1 MNSREMNKCLCESF
15 PELNS
20 AYANEVS
27 WQEGDETG
35 SHVVYGD
42 VFTPWAL
49 SAIASQEQLVIE
61 RIFAF
66 IESLLSIGDEYSS
79 EVVQQS
85 VLERMADDK
94 SIRGLVLSSMHSQ
107 TRLMFSSMIDD
118 GDLMNSDKNRR
129 KASMHNKIGILIV
142 AIISAI
148 VLLVV
153 SPFVMFPILN
163 DISLTNF
170 SYQLDLLPLP
180 ENTTQ
185 VETVKTCGGLIGN
198 GNHMDYLACLLVKS
212 DSSYEELQ
220 AYYSSAK
227 TGSEASL
234 HAVEAIVLR
243 PDGTHL
249 PESAMLHV
257 PIDFKKLH
265 SVEDT
270 SKYYIVMIF
279 DSGYSAAFDLR
290 GH

>member
-1 MNSREMNKCLCESF
+1 MRKKVGIFMI
-15 PELNS
+15 
-20 AYANEVS
+20 V
-27 WQEGDETG
+27 
-35 SHVVYGD
+35 
-42 VFTPWAL
+42 
-49 SAIASQEQLVIE
+49 
-61 RIFAF
+61 IFA
-66 IESLLSIGDEYSS
+66 
-79 EVVQQS
+79 
-85 VLERMADDK
+85 
-94 SIRGLVLSSMHSQ
+94 
-107 TRLMFSSMIDD
+107 
-118 GDLMNSDKNRR
+118 
-129 KASMHNKIGILIV
+129 
-142 AIISAI
+142 AI

-163 DISLTNF
+163 DISLTKF

-227 TGSEASL
+227 FATAKTGSEASL
-234 HAVEAIVLR
+234 HGVEAIVLR

-257 PIDFKKLH
+257 PIDFMKLH
-265 SVEDT
+265 SIEDT